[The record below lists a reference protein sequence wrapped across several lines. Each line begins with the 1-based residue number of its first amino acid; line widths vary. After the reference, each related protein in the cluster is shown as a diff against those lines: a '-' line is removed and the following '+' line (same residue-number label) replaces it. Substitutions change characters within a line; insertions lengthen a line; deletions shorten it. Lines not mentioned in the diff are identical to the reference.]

1 LYGIKDLFKNHP
13 EELQSH
19 KYAII
24 QKLRERISDDDKLVR
39 DVFYQLFD
47 IDIFPLCK
55 EVWIVS
61 FSTCYFIVIL
71 TGSAYI
77 GFS

>member
-1 LYGIKDLFKNHP
+1 YGIKDLFKNHP

-19 KYAII
+19 KYPII
-24 QKLRERISDDDKLVR
+24 QKLRQRISDDDNLVR

-47 IDIFPLCK
+47 IVIFPLCK

-71 TGSAYI
+71 TGSPYI
-77 GFS
+77 GFC